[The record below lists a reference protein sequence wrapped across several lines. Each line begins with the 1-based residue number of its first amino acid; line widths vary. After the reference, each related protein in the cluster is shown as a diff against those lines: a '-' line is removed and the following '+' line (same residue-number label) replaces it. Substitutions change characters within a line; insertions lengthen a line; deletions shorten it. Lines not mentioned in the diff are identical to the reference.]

1 MKHRRRVL
9 LLAALLFLWWLG
21 GRDLWAPNEPYFAE
35 GAREMVADGEWAVPH
50 VNGVITTDKPPFF
63 FWLIALVSLPFGQV
77 TLWTARLPSVLAAL
91 GTVAITMRLGER
103 FYGPKTAAL
112 AGLVLTISYMFW
124 EQARWV
130 QTDAVLCLLI
140 WVALAAFVEFRDREP
155 GDLGGHRAGL
165 LFWLALALAVLT
177 KGPVGLLLPLGI
189 AVTVLLG
196 DRKLNLWRGFAPWSG
211 PGLFVLVI
219 GSWMLLATFGS
230 GGEYSVWGA
239 LREHFIDRGMHGL
252 HHRRP
257 PWYYLEV
264 LPALIMPWTFLLPGA
279 MLLAWRRRQ
288 PFDRFLL
295 TTAWFIV
302 IFFSIS
308 TEKRE
313 LYALPALP
321 AFALMI
327 AALTAF
333 LCGWGESRQAGDD
346 PRGEPKTLPLV
357 GSRWVT
363 RAQLVLGALL
373 IAVALYVP
381 FAARE
386 YDFLSVWALVSFV
399 LILLTTGIVTLRAA
413 ATGRVLRSV
422 LAPAA
427 GFAVLYLL
435 VASIIWPAFEPRK
448 SARAFSLVLEEET
461 REYRRSGRPI
471 VAYGLVSLPQHFAYY
486 TNGMYTL
493 EVDSIEEVE
502 AHLARPEPA
511 FAVVDGSR
519 LEGLS
524 PAVSSRLRTV
534 AEAKLARKQV
544 LLVTNTGSTAE
555 TDAAAKATN
564 SR

>member
-1 MKHRRRVL
+1 MKHQRMVL
-9 LLAALLFLWWLG
+9 LLAAVLFLWWLG

-35 GAREMVADGEWAVPH
+35 GAREMVVDGEWAVPH
-50 VNGVITTDKPPFF
+50 VNGVMTTDKPPLF

-77 TLWTARLPSVLAAL
+77 TLWTSRLPSVFAAL
-91 GTVAITMRLGER
+91 GTVAITMRLGQR

-140 WVALAAFVEFRDREP
+140 WVALAAFVEFRDQQ
-155 GDLGGHRAGL
+155 LGERGGRGAGR

-189 AVTVLLG
+189 AVAVLLG
-196 DRKLNLWRGFAPWSG
+196 DRKLNLWRSFAPWSE

-257 PWYYLEV
+257 PWYYLQV

-288 PFDRFLL
+288 PFDRFLM

-308 TEKRE
+308 SEKRE

-333 LCGWGESRQAGDD
+333 LCGWGESR
-346 PRGEPKTLPLV
+346 GESKTLPLV
-357 GSRWVT
+357 GSRWIT
-363 RAQLVLGALL
+363 RSQLILGVLL
-373 IAVALYVP
+373 IAVALYPP

-386 YDFLSVWALVSFV
+386 YDFLSAWVLVLFG
-399 LILLTTGIVTLRAA
+399 LILSATGIVTLHAA
-413 ATGRVLRSV
+413 ATGRLLRAVLV
-422 LAPAA
+422 PAA
-427 GFAVLYLL
+427 GFAVFYLL

-448 SARAFSLVLEEET
+448 SARAFALVLEEET
-461 REYRRSGRPI
+461 REYRLSGSPI
-471 VAYGLVSLPQHFAYY
+471 VAYGLVNLPQHFAYY
-486 TNGMYTL
+486 TNGLYTL
-493 EVDSIEEVE
+493 EVGSIEEVE

-519 LEGLS
+519 LEGLA

-555 TDAAAKATN
+555 TDAAARATN
-564 SR
+564 